1 MRQLYKTILAISALG
16 IVGPVTAENTAAPA
30 RGELS
35 EPDFLQPPTAS
46 GPRTWWHW
54 MSNNI
59 SKEGIT
65 KDLEAMKEMGL
76 KGTQVFGMPQ
86 GRPFGDVDYLT
97 PEWMEM
103 SEHAAKESA
112 RLGLD
117 LGFSNAIGCSGAGGP
132 WITPEL
138 SMQKLVWTE
147 TLVTGPFSG
156 EVTLPQPK
164 IIEGYYRDVAVY
176 AFPTVPSDGINL
188 STLAPKV
195 SSNIPN
201 LTSELL
207 MDGDTSQGVDLQG
220 SESLWNI
227 DFEFTEPQS
236 FASLHVMVGDLS
248 KHHKRGITAFL
259 WTSQD
264 GSNWSKRSGTNVNQA
279 VYAGEALR
287 ITVEGLH
294 PAQSRFYRVQLQIDN
309 GKHVSLREIK
319 FGAARLP
326 GITQKAARGRG
337 WVINYNPS
345 KEKVPE
351 GQAIPAGAVKMLTGT
366 IKPDGSI
373 VCNLPAGDWTL
384 LRVGHTSTGHRMVP
398 ASPEHASNPGLEAD
412 KMNREA
418 ILHHLNHGL
427 PGKIARQMKQL
438 SDPPKLCIMIDSWEC
453 GEQTWTKHFAEEFQ
467 KRRGYDCMNWLP
479 TLTGRII
486 DSVDMTERFLWDFR
500 RTVADLY
507 AEKYFGTF
515 RDFCHENGMLFEG
528 EVPGIGLPAV
538 ADGLQCLGLTD
549 TPMGEFWIRA
559 KPGPHAYL
567 GLGGSD
573 NTKEAAV
580 ASHVYGQE
588 IAACEAF
595 TSFGYAD
602 GWRMDPRQ
610 LKPIGDRQFVKG
622 MNEMVFHTYAHQHDE
637 REPGMT
643 LGQFGLNFTRKLT
656 WWEQGRAW
664 IKYITRCQHM
674 LRQGLFVADVCYFYG
689 ENGPSSVHFYANE
702 HLQPRK
708 VFQPQTPQGYDFDC
722 ADRTILERMRVEN
735 GRVVLPH
742 GMSYPYL
749 VVPHNEQMTLGALET
764 IRKLVLAGATVVG
777 APPVRTPSLT
787 GYPETETKR
796 EAIVKELW
804 PQQEGPEGRRVG
816 KGRVIH
822 CKSFATIFAH
832 DGLVLDFEAIC
843 PEEDADIRYIHRVQG
858 DNDFYFVCNQ
868 QERAQNATLWF
879 RVTGKVPEI
888 WHPETGKITRAPVYK
903 IEGKRT
909 AVAVQMKPNESFF
922 VVFRNQAE
930 QDTALVKLEKDG
942 QATGL
947 EVVDTTIEDAIVS
960 DLPSAIISKEEG
972 FQLTTWEAGHYKGTF
987 SSGATW
993 EARVPAVPAPLT
1005 LKGPWKVSFQSR
1017 HHAPEGET
1025 EFSELISWPEHS
1037 DQRIKY
1043 FSGTATYR
1051 KRIQIQKN
1059 QLLPGRKLHLDLGEV
1074 KNVAEVFVNGN
1085 KLGTLWTP
1093 PFRMEITPA
1102 LRAGENKVEIRVTNL
1117 WRNRLVGDQKLPQPE
1132 RTTWGFYRFYD
1143 ADSQLAESGLLGPV
1157 RILTSVD
1164 AELKP

>member
-1 MRQLYKTILAISALG
+1 VFGASAVGSSGNEALA
-16 IVGPVTAENTAAPA
+16 AE
-30 RGELS
+30 
-35 EPDFLQPPTAS
+35 FVQPPMSS

-54 MSNNI
+54 LSNNI

-65 KDLEAMKEMGL
+65 KDLEAMKEMGV

-86 GRPFGDVDYLT
+86 GHPFGDVDYLT

-103 SEHAAKESA
+103 SKHAAKESA

-147 TLVTGPFSG
+147 TRVMGPFNG
-156 EVTLPQPK
+156 EVTLPHPK
-164 IIEGYYRDVAVY
+164 IIEGFYRDVAVF
-176 AFPTVPSDGINL
+176 AFPTLPGDATNL
-188 STLAPKV
+188 SALAPKV

-201 LTSELL
+201 LTSDLL
-207 MDGDTSQGVDLQG
+207 IDGDTGKGIDIQG
-220 SESLWNI
+220 SDTLWNI
-227 DFEFTEPQS
+227 DFEFAESQS
-236 FASLHVMVGDLS
+236 FSSLHVVIGDLK
-248 KHHKRGITAFL
+248 KHQKRGITAFL

-264 GSNWSKRSGTNVNQA
+264 GSNWTRRGGTDVSQA
-279 VYAGEALR
+279 VYAGKALQ
-287 ITVEGLH
+287 ITVGMLH
-294 PAQSRFYRVQLQIDN
+294 PSKSRFHRVQLQIAE
-309 GKHVSLREIK
+309 GKHASLREVQ
-319 FGAARLP
+319 FAAARLP

-337 WVINYNPS
+337 WVVHFNPS
-345 KEKVPE
+345 KHDVPE
-351 GQAIPAGAVKMLTGT
+351 GQAIASGDVKMLRGT
-366 IKPDGSI
+366 VKPDGTLACS
-373 VCNLPAGDWTL
+373 LPAGDWTL
-384 LRVGHTSTGHRMVP
+384 LRVGHTSTGRRMVP

-412 KMNREA
+412 KMDREA

-427 PGKIARQMKQL
+427 PGKIARQLKQL
-438 SDPPKLCIMIDSWEC
+438 KNPPKVCIMIDSWEC
-453 GEQTWTKHFAEEFQ
+453 GEQTWTKNFAAEFR

-479 TLTGRII
+479 ALTGRII
-486 DSVDMTERFLWDFR
+486 ESVDMTERVLWDFR

-528 EVPGIGLPAV
+528 EVPGIGIPAI

-567 GLGGSD
+567 GLGGGD

-689 ENGPSSVHFYANE
+689 ENGPSSVHYYAE
-702 HLQPRK
+702 QATETRKMHLPM
-708 VFQPQTPQGYDFDC
+708 TPKGYDFDC
-722 ADRTILERMRVEN
+722 SDRTVLERMRVEN

-764 IRKLVLAGATVVG
+764 IRKLVFAGATVVG
-777 APPVRTPSLT
+777 PPPVRTPTLT
-787 GYPETETKR
+787 GYPEAETKR

-822 CKSFATIFAH
+822 SKSFDEVFAH
-832 DGLVLDFEAIC
+832 DGLIPDFEAVF

-858 DNDFYFVCNQ
+858 DLDFYFVCNQ
-868 QERAQNATLWF
+868 QERTQNATLRF

-888 WHPETGKITRAPVYK
+888 WHPETGAITRAPVYK

-909 AVAVQMKPNESFF
+909 AVAVQMKPHESFF
-922 VVFRNQAE
+922 VVFRNPAR
-930 QDTALVKLEKDG
+930 QDASLVKLEKDG
-942 QATGL
+942 QSTGL
-947 EVVDTTIEDAIVS
+947 QVVNSSDTKAPGAAAAVS
-960 DLPSAIISKEEG
+960 TLPDVTVSKNKD
-972 FQLTTWEAGHYKGTF
+972 FVLTAWQAGHYTGT
-987 SSGATW
+987 SPSGATW
-993 EARVPAVPAPLT
+993 EAKVPSVPVPLM
-1005 LKGPWKVSFQSR
+1005 LKGPWRVSFQSR
-1017 HHAPEGET
+1017 HSAPEGET
-1025 EFSELISWPEHS
+1025 EFPELISWPDHPDEA
-1037 DQRIKY
+1037 IKY
-1043 FSGTATYR
+1043 FSGTAAYR
-1051 KRIQIQKN
+1051 KSIGIQKD
-1059 QLLPGRKLHLDLGEV
+1059 QLMSGRKLHLDLGEV
-1074 KNVAEVFVNGN
+1074 KNVAEVFVNGK

-1093 PFRMEITPA
+1093 PFRMDITPA
-1102 LRAGENKVEIRVTNL
+1102 LRAGENEVEIRVTNL
-1117 WRNRLVGDQKLPQPE
+1117 WRNRLVGDQKLPESE

-1143 ADSQLAESGLLGPV
+1143 ADSPLAESGLLGPV
-1157 RILTSVD
+1157 KLLSSVD
-1164 AELKP
+1164 AKMTRQNDARD